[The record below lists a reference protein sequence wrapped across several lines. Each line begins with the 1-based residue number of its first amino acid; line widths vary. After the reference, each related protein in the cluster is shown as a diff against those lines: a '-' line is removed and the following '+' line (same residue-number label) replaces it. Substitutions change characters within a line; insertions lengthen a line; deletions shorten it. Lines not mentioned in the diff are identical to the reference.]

1 MNRPRSGPS
10 GQGILVDACGPGEW
24 IVGLPAGERSLHVF
38 RLTATDWLVSEVGR
52 GNEGR
57 GADLPRAIAA
67 LTAASLSPP
76 SWWAHV
82 AEALAAGGGA
92 SGE

>member
-1 MNRPRSGPS
+1 MNRRRSAPS
-10 GQGILVDACGPGEW
+10 AQGILVDPCGAGEW

-52 GNEGR
+52 GNEGQ

-67 LTAASLSPP
+67 LAAASVSPP
-76 SWWAHV
+76 SWWSRV
-82 AEALAAGGGA
+82 AEALAAAGGP